1 MGEHQDPDKGLDFQ
15 FTDFGEAREALD
27 ELPPG
32 LAELRQ
38 REPGYWLRRRR
49 PPSAIDRALT
59 GPAVDWLMKLPAAVQ
74 PRRTSVQ
81 YPRIVNLIAEAAA
94 DPSEMQRTIGEF
106 FEDRRGGRRGLPE
119 PILQELRTLR
129 DHVAQQHDWA
139 PSAQE
144 IERARRL
151 LEAAG
156 YRVVPPVR

>member
-1 MGEHQDPDKGLDFQ
+1 MGTQPDFDKGLDFQ

-32 LAELRQ
+32 LAELRE

-49 PPSAIDRALT
+49 PPSAADRALT
-59 GPAVDWLMKLPAAVQ
+59 GPAVDWLIKLPAAVQ

-81 YPRIVNLIAEAAA
+81 YPRIVNLIAEVAG
-94 DPSEMQRTIGEF
+94 DLPEMLRTIGEF

-119 PILQELRTLR
+119 PIVQELRALR
-129 DHVAQQHDWA
+129 DHLAQQNNWI
-139 PSAQE
+139 PSADE

-156 YRVVPPVR
+156 YRVVPPVG